1 MGGIGILILRMNILL
16 GLIGMSGPPSSHP
29 IGALVRRTASHCSHI
44 LSGISFEKSH
54 PEIKMGRHER
64 MDVEVDILTMI

>member
-1 MGGIGILILRMNILL
+1 MLILMMNILL

-44 LSGISFEKSH
+44 LSGISFSH
-54 PEIKMGRHER
+54 PEIKMGQ
-64 MDVEVDILTMI
+64 TTA

>member
-1 MGGIGILILRMNILL
+1 MGGIGILILMMNILL

-29 IGALVRRTASHCSHI
+29 IGALVRRTASHI

>member
-1 MGGIGILILRMNILL
+1 
-16 GLIGMSGPPSSHP
+16 MSGPPSSHP